1 MYRNRYLQHLQCH
14 CLFGSDFSRLK
25 EIHFVIVVC
34 YDTKLHKSMSGR
46 QPKQVT
52 LFTFTYLGNQF
63 KLLPNKVKCAKAGDF
78 HFSWILFL
86 IRKTQKGYVADVC
99 MRDIEKR
106 K

>member
-1 MYRNRYLQHLQCH
+1 
-14 CLFGSDFSRLK
+14 
-25 EIHFVIVVC
+25 
-34 YDTKLHKSMSGR
+34 MSGR

-106 K
+106 KYSRNSQWSFVINIMHCRCQESV